1 VVNEVEVDEALFSED
16 ETFRIE
22 GEGEEDGERED
33 GAVGELGAVEDLC
46 IDDDLVEAALLI
58 DKDEVAFVF
67 DLTRVGTNKK

>member
-16 ETFRIE
+16 ETFLIE
-22 GEGEEDGERED
+22 GEEEGERED